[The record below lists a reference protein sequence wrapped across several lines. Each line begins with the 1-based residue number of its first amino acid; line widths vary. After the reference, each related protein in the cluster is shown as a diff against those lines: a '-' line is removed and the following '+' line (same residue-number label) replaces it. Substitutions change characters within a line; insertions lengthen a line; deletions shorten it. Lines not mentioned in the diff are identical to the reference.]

1 MRKIFLSTVAAAALA
16 LAVTPALADWT
27 DYSRIGAWHVGF
39 EPLDSGD
46 ILCQAGT
53 HYQNRTQLTFATT
66 LVGQQK
72 GEWLLH
78 LSNPAWTWIKQ
89 DASYPGTIDAPN
101 GEHWNVKFT
110 GAVKNHVLFAFVK
123 KDVINSLATEQK
135 GRRVIFR
142 QGNKILTTP
151 LSLDNSA
158 PAIRAVV
165 HCAQEHPVVATT
177 NETPNKRNTEEKG
190 PHSGTGFFVADNYI
204 LTNWHVIKS
213 CESQPM
219 VNYPDYKSEEAFTA
233 GVDEVNDLVLLKTSM
248 KNIDKAPFRFMPKLG
263 EQVASFG
270 FPYGQAMSTSGNFT
284 LGNVTATVG
293 VGDDTG
299 KFQFS
304 APLQPGNS
312 GGPVMDASGQVLGV
326 AQLVLGTLKMAE
338 LAGGAVP
345 QNVNFAISASVA
357 VNFLM
362 VKGVT
367 PKFGIALDKKL
378 EPEALAEA
386 AKKFTV
392 HVYCERGGNDG
403 KLSSK

>member
-1 MRKIFLSTVAAAALA
+1 MRKFLMSTVAAAALVF
-16 LAVTPALADWT
+16 AVTPALGQWT
-27 DYSRIGAWHVGF
+27 DYSRAGAWHVGF
-39 EPLDSGD
+39 ETLNSGE
-46 ILCQAGT
+46 ILCQAEIF
-53 HYQNRTQLTFATT
+53 YQNKAQLTFGAT

-72 GEWLLH
+72 GEWVLQLR
-78 LSNPAWTWIKQ
+78 NAAWTWIKQ
-89 DASYPGTIDAPN
+89 DASYPATIDAPN
-101 GEHWNVKFT
+101 GDHWNVKFMGGIT
-110 GAVKNHVLFAFVK
+110 HSLIAFVK

-135 GRRVIFR
+135 GRRVSFH
-142 QGNKILTTP
+142 QGNKVLTEP
-151 LSLDNSA
+151 LILDNSA

-165 HCAQEHPVVATT
+165 HCAQEHPTVAT
-177 NETPNKRNTEEKG
+177 NETPNTPNTEEKG
-190 PHSGTGFFVADNYI
+190 SSSGTGFFVADNYI
-204 LTNWHVIKS
+204 LTNWHVIKG
-213 CESQPM
+213 CQSQPQ
-219 VNYPDYKSEEAFTA
+219 VKYPDYKSEEAFTA

-293 VGDDTG
+293 VGNDTG

-362 VKGVT
+362 VKDVT

-378 EPEALAEA
+378 EPEVLAEA